1 MGHNKI
7 LSHPM
12 FCGLSA
18 GVAQGTIGAPGPA
31 AISYAFSQPWIEEK
45 KKSAIVAILCFSCLI
60 RLGLYLRF
68 PEMHDIDIWIIGCI
82 CVPIIF
88 LGSYIGKLI
97 GSSLPESIIKRAV
110 NVFLAVFILTLGYEI
125 LKSLT

>member
-1 MGHNKI
+1 MGHNKF
-7 LSHPM
+7 LSHPI

-31 AISYAFSQPWIEEK
+31 AVSYAFSQPWSEEK

-60 RLGLYLRF
+60 RLGIYLRY
-68 PEMHDIDIWIIGCI
+68 PEMQTSEIWIIGII

-88 LGSYIGKLI
+88 LGSYVGQLIGK
-97 GSSLPESIIKRAV
+97 SLPEKAIKRSV
-110 NVFLAVFILTLGYEI
+110 DIFLAIFIVTLGYEI
-125 LKSLT
+125 LQGFA